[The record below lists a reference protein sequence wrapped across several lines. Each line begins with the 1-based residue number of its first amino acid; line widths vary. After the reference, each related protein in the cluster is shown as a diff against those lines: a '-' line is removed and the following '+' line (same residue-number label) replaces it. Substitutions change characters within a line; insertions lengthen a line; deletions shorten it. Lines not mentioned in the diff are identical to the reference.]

1 MSVTPSNLSL
11 NGTSFFAENH
21 SIMDKPSEQ
30 RTLNVFLFCLTF
42 IIAFTALL
50 GSIYSL
56 VSLLKMQNKTTVS
69 MIVTSLSID
78 DLISIVPVIIFMLT
92 QWSSDVLPQP
102 LCTTSALIYLFQG
115 ISSNLKGSLIVS
127 YNFYTTNKTETM
139 SCSTSKRQVSMVW
152 AILTIWIVSLL
163 ICILP
168 LCGWGK
174 YIPTSWGCFTDCA
187 SSYILFLFIVYSLC
201 FCLLTVLSVPLT
213 YQLLCSDEQQLL
225 HIDYQEISRGYIT
238 PGTPAGCSTATPSL
252 SPVDPVDK
260 TLKHFQNACPNSE
273 AVFRKGVAESGALEP
288 RCMHS
293 IQSRSFTVGF
303 AQKRFSLIL
312 ALTKVILWLP
322 MMIQMVVQ
330 HITGFQS
337 LSFETLSFLL
347 TLLAATVTP
356 VFVLSEHWIHLPC
369 GCIINCRRDSYA
381 VSSEE
386 LKTKR
391 RGFEFNLSF
400 QQGYGIYRI
409 SRENHH
415 RHDGGGQSTSRHNLV
430 SYGCGSADEPRRG
443 SDDPPRCGKA
453 DFSTTAPADSSRDA
467 PAGPAAAPAP
477 GEEGS
482 ADRRLLP
489 DEPGTD
495 RLLPDKPGT
504 HRLLLPERP
513 GAHRLLPGKPG
524 TARREEVRNFEKS
537 TFSEGPER
545 RLSHEESHK
554 PELTDWEWCR
564 SKSERT
570 PRQRSGGALAIPL
583 CAFQGTVSLQ
593 APTGKTLSLSTY
605 EVSTEG
611 QKITPTSKKIE
622 VYRSKSVGHEPNP
635 EESPNT
641 FADTSVKIHL
651 EVLEICDNEEALD
664 TVSIISN
671 ISQSSTQVRSPSLR
685 YSRKENRFVSCDL
698 GETASYSLF
707 IPSNNPDSDINISI
721 PDTVEAHRQ
730 NSKKQHMERSG
741 YQEEIQMLN
750 KAYRKREEDGNSN

>member
-1 MSVTPSNLSL
+1 MSVTPDNLSL

-21 SIMDKPSEQ
+21 SVMDKPSEQ

-42 IIAFTALL
+42 IIAFTALV

-56 VSLLKMQNKTTVS
+56 VSLLKMQTKTTVS

-92 QWSSDVLPQP
+92 QWSSNALPRP

-115 ISSNLKGSLIVS
+115 ISSTLKGSLIVS
-127 YNFYTTNKTETM
+127 YNFYAINKTEATN
-139 SCSTSKRQVSMVW
+139 STSKRRVSMVW

-174 YIPTSWGCFTDCA
+174 YSPTSWGCFADCG
-187 SSYILFLFIVYSLC
+187 SSYILFLFIVYSLG

-225 HIDYQEISRGYIT
+225 HMDYQEVSRGCVT
-238 PGTPAGCSTATPSL
+238 PGTPAGCGTATPSL

-260 TLKHFQNACPNSE
+260 TLKHFSNACPSPE
-273 AVFRKGVAESGALEP
+273 AVFRKDVAESGALEP
-288 RCMHS
+288 RCVDGV
-293 IQSRSFTVGF
+293 QNRSFMVGF
-303 AQKRFSLIL
+303 AQKRFSLIV

-322 MMIQMVVQ
+322 MMIQIVVQ

-337 LSFETLSFLL
+337 LPFETLSFLL

-369 GCIINCRRDSYA
+369 GCIINCQRNSYA

-400 QQGYGIYRI
+400 QQSYGIYKI
-409 SRENHH
+409 SHDNH
-415 RHDGGGQSTSRHNLV
+415 RHHDGDGKSTSYHNLV
-430 SYGCGSADEPRRG
+430 SYDCENSEETGRG
-443 SDDPPRCGKA
+443 RGDPPGPGFSSIPAVA
-453 DFSTTAPADSSRDA
+453 DTPR
-467 PAGPAAAPAP
+467 AP
-477 GEEGS
+477 GQQ
-482 ADRRLLP
+482 
-489 DEPGTD
+489 
-495 RLLPDKPGT
+495 PGT
-504 HRLLLPERP
+504 HHQPSTHHHEP
-513 GAHRLLPGKPG
+513 SSHRLPPGKAG
-524 TARREEVRNFEKS
+524 ASGREEDRHSDES
-537 TFSEGPER
+537 TVFEGPER

-635 EESPNT
+635 EEPPNT

-730 NSKKQHMERSG
+730 NSKKQHMERGG

-750 KAYRKREEDGNSN
+750 KAYRKREEDDNSN

>member
-1 MSVTPSNLSL
+1 MSVTPSDLSL
-11 NGTSFFAENH
+11 NGTSFFSENH
-21 SIMDKPSEQ
+21 GVMDQPSQQ

-50 GSIYSL
+50 GSVYSL
-56 VSLLKMQNKTTVS
+56 VSLMKMQTKTTVS
-69 MIVTSLSID
+69 VIVTSLSID
-78 DLISIVPVIIFMLT
+78 DLISIVPAIIFMLT

-127 YNFYTTNKTETM
+127 YNFYAINKTQRM
-139 SCSTSKRQVSMVW
+139 SCSTSRREVSMVW
-152 AILTIWIVSLL
+152 AILTIWIFSLL

-168 LCGWGK
+168 LCGWGS

-225 HIDYQEISRGYIT
+225 HVDYQEISRVCIT
-238 PGTPAGCSTATPSL
+238 PGTPAGCGAIPPGL

-260 TLKHFQNACPNSE
+260 TLKHFQNTWPSPE
-273 AVFRKGVAESGALEP
+273 AVLRKGVAEGTARGTNST
-288 RCMHS
+288 
-293 IQSRSFTVGF
+293 QSRSFLVGF

-312 ALTKVILWLP
+312 ALTKVVLWLP

-337 LSFETLSFLL
+337 PSFEILSFLL

-369 GCIINCRRDSYA
+369 GCIINCRRNSHE

-386 LKTKR
+386 LKSRR

-400 QQGYGIYRI
+400 QQGYGIYKI
-409 SRENHH
+409 SRGNHPALREGEDPVTGCASLLENEQRTGAAVLAELG
-415 RHDGGGQSTSRHNLV
+415 RH
-430 SYGCGSADEPRRG
+430 SAP
-443 SDDPPRCGKA
+443 
-453 DFSTTAPADSSRDA
+453 
-467 PAGPAAAPAP
+467 
-477 GEEGS
+477 
-482 ADRRLLP
+482 
-489 DEPGTD
+489 
-495 RLLPDKPGT
+495 
-504 HRLLLPERP
+504 
-513 GAHRLLPGKPG
+513 RLLPGCRGNSRSICIMCGIFQGFLLSPSKL
-524 TARREEVRNFEKS
+524 S
-537 TFSEGPER
+537 TKVLACAHKCSYLVASVALPVSALLQIKVCPHQAGQWFSGNGH
-545 RLSHEESHK
+545 SFSF
-554 PELTDWEWCR
+554 
-564 SKSERT
+564 
-570 PRQRSGGALAIPL
+570 QRSGEALAIPL

-611 QKITPTSKKIE
+611 QKITPASKKIE

-707 IPSNNPDSDINISI
+707 IPSSNPDSDINISI
-721 PDTVEAHRQ
+721 PDTVEAHRE
-730 NSKKQHMERSG
+730 NSKKQHMERGG

-750 KAYRKREEDGNSN
+750 KAYRKQEEGGNSS

>member
-1 MSVTPSNLSL
+1 MSVTPSNLSV

-30 RTLNVFLFCLTF
+30 RTLNIFLFCLTF

-127 YNFYTTNKTETM
+127 YNFYTVNKTETM
-139 SCSTSKRQVSMVW
+139 SCSTSKRRVSMVW

-163 ICILP
+163 ICVLP

-174 YIPTSWGCFTDCA
+174 YIPTSWGCFADCA
-187 SSYILFLFIVYSLC
+187 SSYVLFLFIVYSLC

-213 YQLLCSDEQQLL
+213 YQLLCSDGQQLL
-225 HIDYQEISRGYIT
+225 HVDYQEISRDYIT
-238 PGTPAGCSTATPSL
+238 PGTPAGCGTATPSL

-260 TLKHFQNACPNSE
+260 TLKHFQNTCPGSE
-273 AVFRKGVAESGALEP
+273 AGFRKGAAESGALEP
-288 RCMHS
+288 RCVNS

-369 GCIINCRRDSYA
+369 GCIINCRRNSYA

-400 QQGYGIYRI
+400 QQGYGIYKI
-409 SRENHH
+409 SHENHH
-415 RHDGGGQSTSRHNLV
+415 HDDGGGKSTSYHNLM
-430 SYGCGSADEPRRG
+430 SYDCGNSTEAGGGGGDPARPGRAAEPRRPAPCASLTTGGAG
-443 SDDPPRCGKA
+443 S
-453 DFSTTAPADSSRDA
+453 SSRS
-467 PAGPAAAPAP
+467 PAP
-477 GEEGS
+477 SGS
-482 ADRRLLP
+482 GAASVQVPWLRR
-489 DEPGTD
+489 DG
-495 RLLPDKPGT
+495 
-504 HRLLLPERP
+504 HRLRWS
-513 GAHRLLPGKPG
+513 
-524 TARREEVRNFEKS
+524 TRNNGHS
-537 TFSEGPER
+537 FSF
-545 RLSHEESHK
+545 
-554 PELTDWEWCR
+554 
-564 SKSERT
+564 
-570 PRQRSGGALAIPL
+570 QRSGGALAIPL

-730 NSKKQHMERSG
+730 NSKKQHMERGG

-750 KAYRKREEDGNSN
+750 KAYRKREDDGNSN

>member
-1 MSVTPSNLSL
+1 MSITPSNLSL

-21 SIMDKPSEQ
+21 SVTDKPSEQ

-56 VSLLKMQNKTTVS
+56 VSLLKMQNKSTVS

-92 QWSSDVLPQP
+92 QWSSDVLPRP

-127 YNFYTTNKTETM
+127 YNFCTINKTETV
-139 SCSTSKRQVSMVW
+139 SCRTSKQRVSMAW
-152 AILTIWIVSLL
+152 AVLTIWIVSLL

-168 LCGWGK
+168 LCGWGR
-174 YIPTSWGCFTDCA
+174 YISTSWGCFADCA
-187 SSYILFLFIVYSLC
+187 SSYVLFLFIVYSLC

-213 YQLLCSDEQQLL
+213 YQLLCSDGQQLFD
-225 HIDYQEISRGYIT
+225 IDYQEVSGGHVT
-238 PGTPAGCSTATPSL
+238 PGTPAACSTATPSL

-260 TLKHFQNACPNSE
+260 TLQSFPNACPSSE
-273 AVFRKGVAESGALEP
+273 AIFRKGVTESGALEP
-288 RCMHS
+288 CGVKS

-369 GCIINCRRDSYA
+369 GCIINCRRNSYA

-400 QQGYGIYRI
+400 QQGYGVYKI
-409 SRENHH
+409 SQENHH
-415 RHDGGGQSTSRHNLV
+415 HHPPHRGDG
-430 SYGCGSADEPRRG
+430 
-443 SDDPPRCGKA
+443 
-453 DFSTTAPADSSRDA
+453 
-467 PAGPAAAPAP
+467 AAA
-477 GEEGS
+477 
-482 ADRRLLP
+482 
-489 DEPGTD
+489 
-495 RLLPDKPGT
+495 
-504 HRLLLPERP
+504 
-513 GAHRLLPGKPG
+513 
-524 TARREEVRNFEKS
+524 
-537 TFSEGPER
+537 
-545 RLSHEESHK
+545 RLSHEEGHK

-570 PRQRSGGALAIPL
+570 PRQRSGGALAVPL

-635 EESPNT
+635 EEPPNT

-730 NSKKQHMERSG
+730 NSKKQHMERGG

-750 KAYRKREEDGNSN
+750 KAYRKREEDGNGN

>member
-11 NGTSFFAENH
+11 NGTSFIAENH
-21 SIMDKPSEQ
+21 NIMDKPSEQ

-56 VSLLKMQNKTTVS
+56 VSLLKMQTKTSVS

-115 ISSNLKGSLIVS
+115 ISSNLKGCLIVS
-127 YNFYTTNKTETM
+127 FNFYTINKTGTM
-139 SCSTSKRQVSMVW
+139 SCSTSKRRVSVVW

-163 ICILP
+163 ICVLP

-174 YIPTSWGCFTDCA
+174 YIPTSWGCFPDCA
-187 SSYILFLFIVYSLC
+187 SSYILFLFVVYSLC

-238 PGTPAGCSTATPSL
+238 PGTPAGCSAATPPL
-252 SPVDPVDK
+252 SPLDPVDQ
-260 TLKHFQNACPNSE
+260 TLKHFQNTCASSE
-273 AVFRKGVAESGALEP
+273 AVFREGGAESGALEP
-288 RCMHS
+288 RCTDS
-293 IQSRSFTVGF
+293 TQSRSFTVGF

-330 HITGFQS
+330 HITGYQS

-369 GCIINCRRDSYA
+369 GCIINCRRNSYT
-381 VSSEE
+381 VSSEK

-409 SRENHH
+409 SHETQHH
-415 RHDGGGQSTSRHNLV
+415 PDGDGKSASCHHLLSCGRGQT
-430 SYGCGSADEPRRG
+430 
-443 SDDPPRCGKA
+443 
-453 DFSTTAPADSSRDA
+453 
-467 PAGPAAAPAP
+467 PAP
-477 GEEGS
+477 LAGEEAGQF
-482 ADRRLLP
+482 L
-489 DEPGTD
+489 E
-495 RLLPDKPGT
+495 
-504 HRLLLPERP
+504 
-513 GAHRLLPGKPG
+513 GA
-524 TARREEVRNFEKS
+524 
-537 TFSEGPER
+537 ER

-554 PELTDWEWCR
+554 PELADWEWCR

-730 NSKKQHMERSG
+730 NSKKQHMERGG